1 MKHKGFKKD
10 NYNTFVDS
18 IANSRKKTNYNYV
31 TPELAMLEYES
42 TNGLYAKICELPAR
56 DAMKNGYD
64 IVDSNNNKIDDINFN
79 KINEI
84 IRLYN
89 IDSAIVRAVTFS
101 RAVCGSVILLCC
113 DDNQLF
119 SEELDL
125 KNLKNIYDVRV
136 YDATDVKPYTRN
148 RNYNSYDFGKIIKYN
163 ITDRTTGNSFIV
175 DKSRLIIF
183 GGLYTSN
190 NNISLRDGWGG
201 CVLDNIDNA
210 LSKYNTCTS
219 LSLSILSRLSQG
231 VLKISGL
238 MESIAAGQESSMLK
252 YVNKIDELRSVVN
265 SLVIDGNDD
274 FELKNMTLSGYKDV
288 IENFQY
294 LLSSVSGIPITILFG
309 RSPAGMNSTGDA
321 DLENYYSIVRDI
333 QLNYIR
339 SNYERLINIIANCS
353 DYNIS
358 NNSRYFMCLHEP
370 KMISGKD
377 KVAMEKDKSIA
388 LNNLVTSINT
398 LHEIGVID
406 AQQIEDFLS
415 KNTCLFTNSNQKDE

>member
-1 MKHKGFKKD
+1 
-10 NYNTFVDS
+10 
-18 IANSRKKTNYNYV
+18 
-31 TPELAMLEYES
+31 
-42 TNGLYAKICELPAR
+42 
-56 DAMKNGYD
+56 
-64 IVDSNNNKIDDINFN
+64 
-79 KINEI
+79 
-84 IRLYN
+84 
-89 IDSAIVRAVTFS
+89 
-101 RAVCGSVILLCC
+101 
-113 DDNQLF
+113 
-119 SEELDL
+119 
-125 KNLKNIYDVRV
+125 
-136 YDATDVKPYTRN
+136 
-148 RNYNSYDFGKIIKYN
+148 
-163 ITDRTTGNSFIV
+163 
-175 DKSRLIIF
+175 
-183 GGLYTSN
+183 
-190 NNISLRDGWGG
+190 
-201 CVLDNIDNA
+201 
-210 LSKYNTCTS
+210 
-219 LSLSILSRLSQG
+219 
-231 VLKISGL
+231 
-238 MESIAAGQESSMLK
+238 
-252 YVNKIDELRSVVN
+252 
-265 SLVIDGNDD
+265 
-274 FELKNMTLSGYKDV
+274 MTLSGYKDV
-288 IENFQY
+288 IENFQS